1 VVLPDLWRPI
11 AFAQPYFAILMGA
24 AAIGRWHHR
33 RYGARCRLAVV
44 AEGTDFLSRQPI
56 LPESPVADNVEW
68 RLELP
73 WFLRIQAWARCHFA
87 ADLFA
92 DRDSHRLP
100 VFFFAAI
107 CADAAG
113 LPGCVANS

>member
-1 VVLPDLWRPI
+1 
-11 AFAQPYFAILMGA
+11 
-24 AAIGRWHHR
+24 
-33 RYGARCRLAVV
+33 
-44 AEGTDFLSRQPI
+44 
-56 LPESPVADNVEW
+56 VADNVEW

-107 CADAAG
+107 CAASAG